1 MKSRIM
7 YIEHKGAGLT
17 GEARIGRVE
26 FSKTSKSIHYNGQ
39 TFQTLGGTG
48 FKSNYFDIES
58 GDEYWISG
66 CHKDG
71 NDRLYSERTPIYLDK
86 EVQEEYWIEIR
97 NMPEMVGR
105 IVINGK
111 NNQWKE
117 R

>member
-1 MKSRIM
+1 M
-7 YIEHKGAGLT
+7 YIEHKGMSLT

-26 FSKTSKSIHYNGQ
+26 FSKTGKSIHYNGQ
-39 TFQTLGGTG
+39 TFQTLSGTG
-48 FKSNYFDIES
+48 FKSNYFEVES

-71 NDRLYSERTPIYLDK
+71 NDRLYGERTPIYLDK
-86 EVQEEYWIEIR
+86 DIQEEYWREIR
-97 NMPEMVGR
+97 NMPEMIGR